1 MTRTDA
7 DTDAEADRRLDEV
20 ARAYDDALPAGEA
33 DDFALGGAG
42 SSGPDRTDVH
52 VVAADFADPTGT
64 WPRSGSFGY
73 GLSAARARVAARAEL
88 VEEMLLS
95 QHLRELPRT
104 RDSHHALHERLGP
117 GGVVDPLALTLPAGT
132 VVDHDA
138 PRWWLPATR
147 VRTGETVLVPAEF
160 AAAYPVDLDW
170 QDPDE
175 RLITVI
181 TNGCGAG
188 DTPERAL
195 GHALGELLQRDGNAT
210 AFRALDRGIVI
221 DTGPDDELVRDPAT
235 RALLAHLRDVG
246 IRVVPKLASTAFGV
260 TDLHVVGHDVMG
272 ERSDGG
278 GRGGEPPHPIAVTA
292 CGEAAD
298 PDREVALQKAL
309 LEFCAARVR
318 KSFAHA
324 DLDRVRPLAPAS
336 YWERELAHPLPPQEA
351 RAFEAMRDWTGRDV
365 AGLRSLL
372 EPTVLAERSRVRFDE
387 LPTVEHL
394 ESPAA
399 RLDDLLG
406 RLADFDV
413 LAVVA
418 SAEHATAV
426 KVIVPGLEV
435 ETMSYG
441 RIGRRGVQRLL
452 GRAADP
458 ADPAHGLVGLGEP
471 PHPGALPV
479 PMPDVE
485 ARLLA
490 RRGGDGRAWLDRE
503 RVDRAVGELYPL
515 YREPSRHAVGRAAA
529 GEEVELR

>member
-1 MTRTDA
+1 MTSTDA
-7 DTDAEADRRLDEV
+7 DADTSAETDRQLDAV

-33 DDFALGGAG
+33 GDFALGGPG
-42 SSGPDRTDVH
+42 SSGLDRTGVH
-52 VVAADFADPTGT
+52 VVAADFADPTGA

-170 QDPDE
+170 QDPAE

-188 DTPERAL
+188 DTRERAL
-195 GHALGELLQRDGNAT
+195 GHALGELLQRDGNST

-260 TDLHVVGHDVMG
+260 TDLHVVGHDVA
-272 ERSDGG
+272 
-278 GRGGEPPHPIAVTA
+278 GEPPHPIAVTA

-324 DLDRVRPLAPAS
+324 DLDRVRPLAPTS
-336 YWERELAHPLPPQEA
+336 YWDRELAHPLLPQET
-351 RAFEAMRDWTGRDV
+351 RAFETMRDWAGRDV
-365 AGLRSLL
+365 ADLRTLL
-372 EPTVLAERSRVRFDE
+372 EPTVLAERSRVGFDE

-394 ESPAA
+394 ETPAA

-418 SAEHATAV
+418 PAEHAYAV

-471 PHPGALPV
+471 PHAGALPV
-479 PMPDVE
+479 AMPDVE

-503 RVDRAVGELYPL
+503 RVDAVVGELYPL

-529 GEEVELR
+529 GERVELR

>member
-1 MTRTDA
+1 MSLPTDTA
-7 DTDAEADRRLDEV
+7 AEADRRLDEV
-20 ARAYDDALPAGEA
+20 ARAYEDALPAGEA
-33 DDFALGGAG
+33 DDFALDH
-42 SSGPDRTDVH
+42 SDRTGVH
-52 VVAADFADPTGT
+52 VVAADFADPTGV
-64 WPRSGSFGY
+64 WPRSGAFGY

-210 AFRALDRGIVI
+210 AFRALDRGIVS

-260 TDLHVVGHDVMG
+260 TDLHVVGHD
-272 ERSDGG
+272 ES
-278 GRGGEPPHPIAVTA
+278 GEPPHPIAVTA

-365 AGLRSLL
+365 AGLRTLL
-372 EPTVLAERSRVRFDE
+372 EPTVLAERSRVGFDE

-418 SAEHATAV
+418 PAQGDGAQRSSTRGGGTTAV

-471 PHPGALPV
+471 PHAGALPV

-503 RVDRAVGELYPL
+503 RVDAVVGELYPL